1 MVHLLA
7 PLFRTIFST
16 YCGRSLK
23 KKKKDDIYSCSEKYL
38 SGRLCR
44 DEVDR
49 RVDMERTSTELDLTI
64 DIIHLDRCQSKMGT
78 P

>member
-1 MVHLLA
+1 MRKGL
-7 PLFRTIFST
+7 T
-16 YCGRSLK
+16 CGFILQ
-23 KKKKDDIYSCSEKYL
+23 KKKKDDIIYSCSEKCL